1 MKHWVA
7 TAASIFSTHTIRVL
21 LAMALLVISYLA
33 FTPLDTPVVTEF
45 NDKLSHI
52 VAFFALA
59 FLVDFSWPR
68 SKWNPLK
75 YLPLF
80 GYGLFIEV
88 VQAFMPHRIFSTWDL
103 VADIL
108 GLLIYPLLLP
118 LLLRIP
124 LIQALRNG
132 ASRNRTH

>member
-52 VAFFALA
+52 VAFFTLA

-68 SKWNPLK
+68 SKWKPIK

-88 VQAFMPHRIFSTWDL
+88 VQAFMPHRLFSTWDL

-108 GLLIYPLLLP
+108 GLLIYPLVLP

-124 LIQALRNG
+124 RLQQLRHG
-132 ASRNRTH
+132 TVK

>member
-1 MKHWVA
+1 
-7 TAASIFSTHTIRVL
+7 
-21 LAMALLVISYLA
+21 MALVVISYLA
-33 FTPLDTPVVTEF
+33 FTPLDTPVVAEF

-68 SKWNPLK
+68 SKWNPVK

-88 VQAFMPHRIFSTWDL
+88 VQAFMPHRVFSTWDL
-103 VADIL
+103 LADIL
-108 GLLIYPLLLP
+108 GLLIYPLVLP

-124 LIQALRNG
+124 RLQQLRHG
-132 ASRNRTH
+132 TVK